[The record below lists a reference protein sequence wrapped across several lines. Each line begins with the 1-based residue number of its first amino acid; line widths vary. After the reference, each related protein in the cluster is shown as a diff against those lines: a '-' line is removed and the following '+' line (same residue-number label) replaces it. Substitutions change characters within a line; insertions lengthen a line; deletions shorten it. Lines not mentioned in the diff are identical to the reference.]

1 MRCRVALELRSAPL
15 RHSCNLRAAQLSPLG
30 CKQNVTVQKA
40 LDKHI
45 QNIGNPCMDEI
56 LEQLLLEEKQ
66 LQFTNFNEDTAWKIG
81 CWLVDYANRNNLP
94 ITIDIQRGT
103 HQHFHASRP
112 GTSADNDEWVKR
124 KVRLVNRVGHSSF
137 YIGQLLKREGKSI
150 EEMFLLSESEFAPHG
165 GCFPI
170 IIKGTGAIGTI
181 TVSGLPQEEDH
192 KVVVQAIKHH
202 LEDI

>member
-1 MRCRVALELRSAPL
+1 
-15 RHSCNLRAAQLSPLG
+15 
-30 CKQNVTVQKA
+30 
-40 LDKHI
+40 
-45 QNIGNPCMDEI
+45 MDEI

-66 LQFTNFNEDTAWKIG
+66 LQFVSFNEDTAWEIG
-81 CWLVDYANRNNLP
+81 CWVVEYATRNELP
-94 ITIDIQRGT
+94 ITVDIQRGE
-103 HQHFHASRP
+103 HQLFHASRP

-124 KVRLVNRVGHSSF
+124 KVRLVNRTGHSSF
-137 YIGQLLKREGKSI
+137 YIGQLLKSEGKSI
-150 EEMFLLSESEFAPHG
+150 EEMLLLPEGKFAPHG

-202 LEDI
+202 LEEI